1 MHTKHPSGGRAI
13 RTHWGLALG
22 LTALL
27 MLGLATAAVGDHGT
41 TIVAPTEGSFQAAGE
56 VLLEAHYD
64 DADDDLD
71 GVQWAVRAATCE
83 RDPGAVVAGN
93 VAGHSDPYGFDGTTF
108 TSTVMLD
115 PGEYC
120 FVFNP
125 VEDAGA
131 DDVRLTST
139 FYVYDAALT
148 GGGQIIEDVGPKPND
163 DHKVSFGSGLYRI
176 GAGEYA
182 GSLTVTFHNVSDE
195 ELDKST
201 FTSDAITDMNFFD
214 HGGDPCDAANATV
227 TGELDGEPGYTLIMR
242 AGDNGE
248 PGDMDTVRFELSGPD
263 SYDTMTDFTP
273 ESDCEG
279 QARARLDRGNLQ
291 VVVPSSP

>member
-1 MHTKHPSGGRAI
+1 MHMNDGSGGRSVRHHGALI
-13 RTHWGLALG
+13 LG
-22 LTALL
+22 LVAVLL
-27 MLGLATAAVGDHGT
+27 VGLATAAVGDHGT
-41 TIVAPTEGSFQAAGE
+41 AIVAPTEGSFHSAGE

-64 DADDDLD
+64 DADDNPD
-71 GVQWAVRAATCE
+71 GVQWAVRDATCE

-93 VAGHSDPYGFDGTTF
+93 VAGHSDPYEFDGTTF
-108 TSTVMLD
+108 TATVTLD

-125 VEDAGA
+125 VEDTGA

-139 FYVYDAALT
+139 FYVYDAALM
-148 GGGQIIEDVGPKPND
+148 GGGQIIEDVGPKPKD

-182 GSLTVTFHNVSDE
+182 GSLTVTFHNVRDDD
-195 ELDKST
+195 LDKST

-214 HGGDPCDAANATV
+214 NGGDPCDAANATV
-227 TGELDGEPGYTLIMR
+227 TGELDGEPGYTVTMR

-248 PGDMDTVRFELSGPD
+248 PGDMDTVRFTLAGPD
-263 SYDTMTDFTP
+263 TYDTMEDFTQ
-273 ESDCEG
+273 ESDCVG
-279 QARARLDRGNLQ
+279 TVRTGLDRGNLQ
-291 VVVPSSP
+291 VVVPPSS